1 LPKKFVNFI
10 INYLQKKKK
19 NKMTEQEIRESICA
33 VGKRMYQNKMILSI
47 NGNMSVRYEKI
58 LFFTPSG
65 VNKGELTPEQIIQT
79 DMKGNVIHGNGK
91 PSSEI
96 AMHLEIYKRRSD
108 VEAIVHAHPLYCTA
122 LTIAKVSLEEVWLPE
137 IFLQVGRIPT
147 APYAIPGTQELAKV
161 VGQYVSK
168 ANAIAMER
176 HGIVTY
182 AKDIWEAYYNLETIE
197 HAANILW
204 HIRIF
209 DATSPMTP
217 EQVKELEKIKKQ
229 KK

>member
-1 LPKKFVNFI
+1 
-10 INYLQKKKK
+10 
-19 NKMTEQEIRESICA
+19 M
-33 VGKRMYQNKMILSI
+33 
-47 NGNMSVRYEKI
+47 
-58 LFFTPSG
+58 
-65 VNKGELTPEQIIQT
+65 
-79 DMKGNVIHGNGK
+79 
-91 PSSEI
+91 
-96 AMHLEIYKRRSD
+96 
-108 VEAIVHAHPLYCTA
+108 
-122 LTIAKVSLEEVWLPE
+122 
-137 IFLQVGRIPT
+137 QVGRIPT